1 MVTGKSDRLYRNI
14 CAFIATFVAAVCLY
28 PLLYTVFVS
37 LCSSQEWID
46 KGGVLWFFPG
56 SPTFVAYEKIF
67 GSTTVILRA
76 IGVSALRTVLG
87 TLLGL
92 LVNAVAAFVLSR
104 KDLPGKKVFM
114 VIMLFTVLFSGGLIP
129 TYLTV
134 EALGLKNTIWS
145 MIIPALFN
153 GWNILIFK
161 QFFEG
166 IPKELEDMARI
177 DGVSEAGLFVHIVFP
192 MSKAVFAAIGLFT
205 LVGHWN
211 SWFDASIY
219 LDASHQYLWP
229 LQLYTKVNLENTA
242 GLSQGG
248 LDFLINNNTSV
259 KNITMQMALTVVT
272 VLPLLCIYPFFQNS
286 FTKGVYLG
294 AIKG

>member
-1 MVTGKSDRLYRNI
+1 MVIGKSDRIYRLT
-14 CAFIATFVAAVCLY
+14 CAIIASLIALLCLY

-46 KGGVLWFFPG
+46 KGGTLWFFPS
-56 SPTFVAYEKIF
+56 SPTMVAYEKIF

-76 IGVSALRTVLG
+76 IGVSAIRTIVGTVLG
-87 TLLGL
+87 LLINSL
-92 LVNAVAAFVLSR
+92 AAFALSR
-104 KDLPGKKVFM
+104 KNLPGKKVFM
-114 VIMLFTVLFSGGLIP
+114 AIMLFTILFSGGLIP
-129 TYLTV
+129 SYLTV

-145 MIIPALFN
+145 LIIPGLFS

-166 IPKELEDMARI
+166 IPKEIEDMARI
-177 DGVSEAGLFVHIVFP
+177 DGVSEAGLFIHIILP

-272 VLPLLCIYPFFQNS
+272 VLPLLFIYPFFQNS
-286 FTKGVYLG
+286 FSKGVYLG
-294 AIKG
+294 AVKG